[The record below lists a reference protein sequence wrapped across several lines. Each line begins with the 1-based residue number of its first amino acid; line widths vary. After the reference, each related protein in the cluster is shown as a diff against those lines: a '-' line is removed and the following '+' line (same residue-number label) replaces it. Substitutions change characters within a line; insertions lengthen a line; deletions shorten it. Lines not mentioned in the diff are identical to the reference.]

1 MNLTHVSLV
10 SPKTSSNS
18 KKVMKK
24 QTIIIKYKSTQIRRT
39 EGKGMEGVICKLEVE
54 GISLVER
61 STDLRKT
68 DSKPAFREA
77 KKQNAYTAAS

>member
-39 EGKGMEGVICKLEVE
+39 EGKGMEGVICNLEVE